1 MSFCSLN
8 ISLLVTYA
16 SILTGPGPV
25 PTGKIVNDF
34 FYLLLF

>member
-1 MSFCSLN
+1 MSFCFLY
-8 ISLLVTYA
+8 ISF
-16 SILTGPGPV
+16 LTGPGPV